1 MSDQPQQN
9 PNLPPPYYYEEDTI
23 SLTDIMLTLARQL
36 KIIIITPT
44 ILCTLT
50 IIYVL
55 FFAKPVYTSTSK
67 IMSSSSGGGMSQAA
81 GLAAQFGIAMS
92 TGQSEPKWVYPE
104 IIKSRTLARVMLK
117 RKFDT
122 NKFGPQKNLL
132 QILTYGN
139 EAPEIGMDKLEIVAV
154 NNFLGMIDI
163 SEDISTAILTLKINA
178 SEPIFAAEV
187 NGALIEELDTHQRN
201 YNKAKTSDT
210 KQFIEERILN
220 TEKELMAAEENLKVF
235 MDRNRR
241 IQNSPALQLEQQR
254 FGREVTVL
262 TGVFTTLKQQLETT
276 KIEEVKESDY
286 VVVLD
291 LPEAPLKI
299 SKPNKRRMVILA
311 GIFGIGLG
319 VVFAYVR
326 EFFANSEKEVKDK
339 ITEAKSLIIKN
350 ISELIPGKSK

>member
-1 MSDQPQQN
+1 MNTPEQQD
-9 PNLPPPYYYEEDTI
+9 PNIQQPYYFEEDNI
-23 SLTDIMLTLARQL
+23 SLTDIMLTLARQI
-36 KIIIITPT
+36 KVIIITPM
-44 ILCTLT
+44 ILCTLM

-55 FFAKPVYTSTSK
+55 FFTMPVYTSTSK

-311 GIFGIGLG
+311 GILGIGLG